1 MIKLLQAEYYSGE
14 DSPLICDKNGNYT
27 KPSNFRK
34 RFYRIIKKLD
44 KLKLEEGL
52 VVRFGFALR
61 TNGSATVATQQYPPH
76 RSSLKTVH
84 RTVLLTL
91 RPSQVQVL
99 FYINNKKQI
108 PKMVSAFYGR
118 GDATPDLLN
127 YHL

>member
-1 MIKLLQAEYYSGE
+1 MS
-14 DSPLICDKNGNYT
+14 
-27 KPSNFRK
+27 KPMTFQ
-34 RFYRIIKKLD
+34 KKSRRERYIVRD
-44 KLKLEEGL
+44 DVVQVTGL
-52 VVRFGFALR
+52 AVCFGFALH
-61 TNGSATVATQQYPPH
+61 TYGSATVAKQQYPPH

-118 GDATPDLLN
+118 GDRT
-127 YHL
+127 